1 MESLKLSFKEPS
13 ATKFVE
19 SSVRQIAKTPSM
31 LKSSFKTSLNIIN
44 KSLVQKKH
52 TLFGDLIVVLVIAF
66 VILLLSIVLKKFDV
80 RFSGKKAV
88 YPGKNL
94 VLEGFKKDKSNLDKI
109 IHGVVNTPKTIDE
122 IYYSRK

>member
-1 MESLKLSFKEPS
+1 MESFKLSFKEPS
-13 ATKFVE
+13 ATKIVE
-19 SSVRQIAKTPSM
+19 SSVRQIAKTPS
-31 LKSSFKTSLNIIN
+31 LIKSSFQASLNVIN

-80 RFSGKKAV
+80 RFSGKRAV